1 MDKIQRINEA
11 IKWVVFEGL
20 AKNHTDLAHKLG
32 YKKSSFSQIING
44 RVNISTSFIN
54 RLVTFAPI
62 LNRKWLISG
71 EGSLFLS
78 QPKIVQDE
86 VLKGHMRGIN
96 LLLENDAT
104 YLSKSEI
111 PEILYNKRGNTFVFY
126 QGGKMYI
133 EVFKIPFS
141 SHSLYISKLFEEDQL
156 REHFASVEFGIDY
169 FELGYYQAFEITG
182 DTMNGGNIEDTPDGA
197 EVLAREIN
205 KDLWQGGF
213 KPTKYGFILVTKE
226 HFLHKDIAYYN
237 NQTGMLQLSSR
248 NTNYGVMEYPLDDVV
263 QIFHV
268 IKRFF

>member
-11 IKWVVFEGL
+11 IKWLVFEGL

-62 LNRKWLISG
+62 LNRKWLLNG

-78 QPKIVQDE
+78 QPKIVQEE
-86 VLKGHMRGIN
+86 VLKGHFRGIN
-96 LLLENDAT
+96 LLMENDAT
-104 YLSKSEI
+104 YCSKSEI
-111 PEILYNKRGNTFVFY
+111 PEFLYNKRGNTFVFY
-126 QGGKMYI
+126 QGGKMNI
-133 EVFKIPFS
+133 EVFKVPFS
-141 SHSLYISKLFEEDQL
+141 SHNTYISSFSDATAL
-156 REHFASVEFGIDY
+156 RSHFASVDFSIDY
-169 FELGYYQAFEITG
+169 FELGYYQAFEISG

-213 KPTKYGFILVTKE
+213 KPTKYGFILVTKD
-226 HFLHKDIAYYN
+226 HILHKDITNYSEN
-237 NQTGMLQLSSR
+237 TGLLQLSSR
-248 NTNYGVMEYPLDDVV
+248 NVNYGVMEYPLEEVL